1 MKRRTGS
8 KDCFLYREEPGFGLE
23 RHKVWRYG
31 TFKFKELKNLFSE
44 GWIEDKKI
52 QGNRKQTA

>member
-8 KDCFLYREEPGFGLE
+8 KECFLYRDEPGFGWE
-23 RHKVWRYG
+23 RHKVWMYG
-31 TFKFKELKNLFSE
+31 TFKFKELKRLFSE

-52 QGNRKQTA
+52 RGNRKQTA